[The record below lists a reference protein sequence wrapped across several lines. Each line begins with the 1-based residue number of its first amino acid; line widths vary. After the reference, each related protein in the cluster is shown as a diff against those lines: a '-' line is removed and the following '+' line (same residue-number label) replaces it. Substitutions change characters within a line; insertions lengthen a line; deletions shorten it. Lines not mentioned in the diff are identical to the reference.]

1 MFIPYLATTLHPLYQ
16 MTWDWTDTGEVAS
29 QDLKR
34 VIEQVQAL
42 QFIDPALPFTL
53 TVSVEV
59 VGLGRGL

>member
-1 MFIPYLATTLHPLYQ
+1 